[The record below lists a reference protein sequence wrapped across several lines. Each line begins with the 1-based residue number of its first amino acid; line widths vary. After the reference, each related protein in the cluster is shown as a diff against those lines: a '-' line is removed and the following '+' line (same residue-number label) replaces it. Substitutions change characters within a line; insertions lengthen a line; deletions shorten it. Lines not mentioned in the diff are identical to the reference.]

1 LKEQYEEREMRIKRA
16 ITAVVFAAAT
26 TASAAVAQTP
36 ARPAGGGA
44 AAPPPQR
51 PPATAPATS
60 APVPQVGT
68 GAGTIATIDIQAFGD
83 QKSGIA
89 RLLSA
94 YATLEREFK
103 PRQDELRTL
112 RTRYEALG
120 KELEQLQK
128 AASAVDQTSLQKK
141 VDEMANL
148 EKDIKRKQEDAQAA
162 VERREQELTGP
173 VWDDI
178 NNALRAYAAQR
189 GISIIL
195 ERSRLAGNNLIFVV
209 NDNMDITREFITQYN
224 QRNPATAAAAPANR

>member
-1 LKEQYEEREMRIKRA
+1 
-16 ITAVVFAAAT
+16 
-26 TASAAVAQTP
+26 VAQTP

-44 AAPPPQR
+44 ATPQR
-51 PPATAPATS
+51 PPTTAPATTS
-60 APVPQVGT
+60 TVPQTGT
-68 GAGTIATIDIQAFGD
+68 GAGTIATIDIQSFGD
-83 QKSGIA
+83 QKGGVA
-89 RLLSA
+89 KLLAA

-128 AASAVDQTSLQKK
+128 AAQAADPSSLQKK
-141 VDEMANL
+141 ADDLANL
-148 EKDIKRKQEDAQAA
+148 EKEIKRKAEDAQAA

-173 VWDDI
+173 VWEDI
-178 NNALRAYAAQR
+178 NNALRAFAAQR